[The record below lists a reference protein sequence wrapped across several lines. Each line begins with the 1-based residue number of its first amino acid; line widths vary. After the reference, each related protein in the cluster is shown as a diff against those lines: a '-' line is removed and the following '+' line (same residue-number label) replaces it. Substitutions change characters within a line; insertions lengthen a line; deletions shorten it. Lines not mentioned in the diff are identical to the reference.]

1 VIPPKLPPR
10 PGSHRD
16 ERTPPE
22 GLTGRRSLQEHD
34 EALGRVAI
42 ELAGLRTNCGAHLVS
57 EQQLRN
63 AIEKLEESDKKREI
77 QVAELT
83 AAVGKPRPIKVP
95 WTRLIALATATISS
109 VFGGSWLQTE
119 SASARTLNQA
129 GERARQAAQEAQRL
143 ESDSKTEKAVAS
155 ALVRQREEFQRWYH
169 QLELEREKAQQ
180 ARVAAAGGKR

>member
-1 VIPPKLPPR
+1 M
-10 PGSHRD
+10 
-16 ERTPPE
+16 
-22 GLTGRRSLQEHD
+22 TGRRSLQAHD
-34 EALGRVAI
+34 EALGQVAI
-42 ELAGLRTNCGAHLVS
+42 ELAGIRTNCGAHMVS
-57 EQQLRN
+57 EQQLRS
-63 AIEKLEESDKKREI
+63 AIERLEASDKKREA

-129 GERARQAAQEAQRL
+129 GERARQEAQEAQRL
-143 ESDSKTEKAVAS
+143 ESDSQTQKAVTE

-169 QLELEREKAQQ
+169 KLELEREKAQE
-180 ARVAAAGGKR
+180 ARVAPVRGKR